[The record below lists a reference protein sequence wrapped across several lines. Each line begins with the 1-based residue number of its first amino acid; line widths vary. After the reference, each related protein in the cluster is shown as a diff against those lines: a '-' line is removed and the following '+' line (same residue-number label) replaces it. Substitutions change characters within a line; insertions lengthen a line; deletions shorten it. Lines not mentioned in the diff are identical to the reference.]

1 MIVEHGIK
9 TKDLESLMLDGL
21 HLKTMRLQIKCL
33 KNWGNNCINWCYDY
47 VEDNKYADQKYLD
60 DWPKDYE
67 NVKVLS
73 SKYNVAPLNLND
85 KDILINENKFFIKK
99 NRIIFFHFHG
109 LVLYDKFYSTGFS
122 LYNKK
127 KFLNVI

>member
-9 TKDLESLMLDGL
+9 TKRFGKFNVGWLTFKNDEIA
-21 HLKTMRLQIKCL
+21 IKCL

-67 NVKVLS
+67 NVK
-73 SKYNVAPLNLND
+73 
-85 KDILINENKFFIKK
+85 FFFKI
-99 NRIIFFHFHG
+99 
-109 LVLYDKFYSTGFS
+109 
-122 LYNKK
+122 
-127 KFLNVI
+127 